1 MKRLYLIFSLLLA
14 CLSSYGRLE
23 AAPTAAAPDTLE
35 RYLIDRQ
42 EVRQFD
48 GSQLVGKKIVSYQI
62 TTVYSDNETV
72 RVHEILTE
80 NAHSRPADPAYVID
94 GRQVTKEEF
103 KKLSPSGIKSLVVIK
118 NGSREDVKQY
128 AGWENGVILI
138 TTKGD
143 GQVSAFTVKSDSLK
157 VFIRGKDTGAK

>member
-80 NAHSRPADPAYVID
+80 NAPSRPADPAYVID

-103 KKLSPSGIKSLVVIK
+103 EKLSPSGIKSLVVIK

-143 GQVSAFTVKSDSLK
+143 GQVSASTVKSDSLK

>member
-1 MKRLYLIFSLLLA
+1 MKRLYFIFSLLLA
-14 CLSSYGRLE
+14 CVCNYGRIA
-23 AAPTAAAPDTLE
+23 AAPTVSAPDTLD

-62 TTVYSDNETV
+62 TTVFTDDETV
-72 RVHEILTE
+72 RIHEILTE
-80 NAHSRPADPAYVID
+80 YAPSKPADPAYVID
-94 GRQVTKEEF
+94 GRQVAKEEF
-103 KKLSPSGIKSLVVIK
+103 EKLSPSGIKSMVVIK
-118 NGSREDVKQY
+118 NGIREDVKQY

-157 VFIRGKDTGAK
+157 VFIRGKDTGDK